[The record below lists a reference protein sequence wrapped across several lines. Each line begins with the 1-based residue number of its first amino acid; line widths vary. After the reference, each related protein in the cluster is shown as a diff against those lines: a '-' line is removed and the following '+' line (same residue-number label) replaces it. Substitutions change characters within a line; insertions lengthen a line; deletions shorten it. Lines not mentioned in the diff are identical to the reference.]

1 MSRLVYL
8 STLVVVVVVVAF
20 FFTNLKVTKL
30 CTSYRPIPEVAGI
43 IICPLIE
50 ESFRSIWILRS
61 KLGFFLN
68 FFPLIVHVCPTLVSV
83 LGIWNILSE
92 FIVWTCHTTRFL
104 GTLSQWV
111 LRDEPKSTSA
121 GRWSKCRTPTLRIWL
136 KELSQKRNLF
146 HPCSQEYGRAAAWV
160 FWCH

>member
-8 STLVVVVVVVAF
+8 STLVVVVVVFF

-43 IICPLIE
+43 IICSLVE

-61 KLGFFLN
+61 KLGFFL

-83 LGIWNILSE
+83 LGI
-92 FIVWTCHTTRFL
+92 
-104 GTLSQWV
+104 
-111 LRDEPKSTSA
+111 
-121 GRWSKCRTPTLRIWL
+121 
-136 KELSQKRNLF
+136 
-146 HPCSQEYGRAAAWV
+146 
-160 FWCH
+160 